1 MSRKKELNRKNR
13 KNYMATMDLDNDF
26 DDDEINIDFSEVFA
40 FIRSRV
46 IVLAMIVAIFVGGA
60 GIYTKLFMAPQYGS
74 SGTIFLTPQTTES
87 GTADYTSLNVNS
99 KLVKNVMGLLTQDNI
114 MLKVAENTGMDSAK
128 AVRETLTISNQD
140 ETEIITIKAVTS
152 DPKLSKKIVSST
164 IKVFIET
171 MQDNLNVKNIEVV
184 NPPKLNYEPVGPSL
198 KKNVLLGMIAG
209 IGLDILYI
217 AIAILTDNSIKN
229 RNQAEKFLGLPVLCE
244 VPDMVAPKKE
254 G

>member
-13 KNYMATMDLDNDF
+13 KNYVATMELDNDF
-26 DDDEINIDFSEVFA
+26 EEDDINIDLSEVFS
-40 FIRSRV
+40 FIRSRI
-46 IVLAMIVAIFVGGA
+46 IVLALVLVVFTSLA
-60 GIYTKLFMAPQYGS
+60 GIYTKLFVAPLYGS

-87 GTADYTSLNVNS
+87 GTADMTSLNVNS

-114 MLKVAENTGMDSAK
+114 MLKVAENTGLESAES
-128 AVRETLTISNQD
+128 VRETLKIENKED
-140 ETEIITIKAVTS
+140 TEIITISSTTQ

-198 KKNVLLGMIAG
+198 KKNVL
-209 IGLDILYI
+209 IGLLAGLVLDALYVSI
-217 AIAILTDNSIKN
+217 AVLTDNRIKN
-229 RNQAEKFLGLPVLCE
+229 KNQAEKFLGLPVLCE
-244 VPDMVAPKKE
+244 VPDTGV
-254 G
+254 